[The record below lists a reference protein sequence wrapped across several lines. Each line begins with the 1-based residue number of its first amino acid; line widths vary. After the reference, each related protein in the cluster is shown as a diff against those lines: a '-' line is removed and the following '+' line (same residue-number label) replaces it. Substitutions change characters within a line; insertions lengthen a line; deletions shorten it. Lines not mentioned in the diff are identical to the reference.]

1 MDRRRFVKTAALG
14 SAALAAAPLGQAA
27 KKKSNSETL
36 VAQLYGSLN
45 DEQKKVVA
53 RPFDHP
59 LREKVDNN
67 WSITKRSIVKRE
79 RAARRRGSGL
89 SGPTRVCWIERAQAF
104 LEVEWS
110 PSLAFCLT

>member
-27 KKKSNSETL
+27 KKKANSKTL

-67 WSITKRSIVKRE
+67 WSITKRSIGEIFGKDQVALVKE
-79 RAARRRGSGL
+79 
-89 SGPTRVCWIERAQAF
+89 IF
-104 LEVEWS
+104 LKLDS
-110 PSLAFCLT
+110 